1 MNNSGI
7 TKDYLSQ
14 LKDYEIVEP
23 SKELMGIDIKEY
35 ARIFKIN
42 KIVYNKDEN
51 MIEKFITV
59 INAVFSSGASI
70 VTIIKSI
77 GIYVDYYIG
86 VVNKNSSQDVVTQAS
101 TFNGVFTGNFAGSK
115 IEMMKNSVFE
125 NIENEIFD
133 DEFNSQCITSISGIG
148 SLRKKGENEIKN
160 YVQGIENMVDSLR
173 GQSYTAIVVA
183 DPISYEKV
191 STIRQ
196 GYEQLYSQLSP
207 FAKTDLTFNDSDTLS
222 MTHSSTKG
230 FTDTINTSLAYT
242 QNHSETCGWNT
253 SESTG
258 TSRTKSP
265 TAVIGTLLVGGATIV
280 LSGGL
285 AAVPMVTLA
294 GGAGGAIGAGLGGT
308 NTETENSTL
317 SKNASTN
324 ESSAISNTNGESRS
338 NLQQESDSTGETQ
351 TRGRSIQISSE
362 NRTVKTLLEKIDG
375 HIERLKMC
383 ENYGTFNCAAYV
395 ISSNVETNTMVASS
409 YNALM
414 RGEESSMQ
422 ASHINTWDQS
432 KTSDIRR
439 LKEYISRFTHPIF
452 QNEDFK
458 SEIITP
464 ASIVNGQ
471 ELAVH
476 LGLPKK
482 SISGVAVVESA
493 SFGRNI
499 FKLSDNKSNDSFN
512 IGCLY
517 HMGIDEEMHVNLDVK
532 SMTMHTFVTG
542 STGSGKSNTIYNI
555 LSELGEKRVKFLV
568 VEPSKGEYKNIFG
581 FRKDVNV
588 FGTNPYITQL
598 LKINPFK
605 FPNEIHVLE
614 HIDKLIEIFNVCWPM
629 YAAMPAVLKDAVLQA
644 YEVCGW
650 DLIESKNRL
659 SDGLFPTFADLQNE
673 LVSVIESSAYS
684 QELKSNYTGSLITR
698 VKSLTNGLNGQIFSA
713 EEIDNQILFDENVIV
728 DLSRIG
734 SLETKALIMGI
745 LVMRLNEYRMSEA
758 DGMNAPLK
766 HVTVLE
772 EAHNILKRTSTEQNS
787 EAPSVAGKSVEMLS
801 NAIAEMRTY
810 GEGFIIADQS
820 PSAVDIS
827 AIRNTNT
834 KIIMRLPD
842 ESDRRL
848 AGKSAALTD
857 EQLEEIAKLPRGVAV
872 VYQNDWIEPVLCKIR
887 KFDGDEVPYQYE
899 YDTFEKNDIKMLKKE
914 ILLLLLKERTIEQT
928 KPNIDLI
935 CNTLDKSDIS
945 TKTKIGI
952 YSLIDEYKS
961 TSKLRVWKD
970 SNFKVLSGMVTELI
984 ANKGMIQSVVRSQ
997 KTFEELNSNLLKL
1010 IDNTILGLSDEIR
1023 LTICQCFMKDYSGDD
1038 SEKIEIYS
1046 AWRETMCRGGE
1057 ILL

>member
-1 MNNSGI
+1 
-7 TKDYLSQ
+7 
-14 LKDYEIVEP
+14 
-23 SKELMGIDIKEY
+23 
-35 ARIFKIN
+35 
-42 KIVYNKDEN
+42 
-51 MIEKFITV
+51 
-59 INAVFSSGASI
+59 
-70 VTIIKSI
+70 
-77 GIYVDYYIG
+77 
-86 VVNKNSSQDVVTQAS
+86 
-101 TFNGVFTGNFAGSK
+101 
-115 IEMMKNSVFE
+115 
-125 NIENEIFD
+125 
-133 DEFNSQCITSISGIG
+133 
-148 SLRKKGENEIKN
+148 
-160 YVQGIENMVDSLR
+160 
-173 GQSYTAIVVA
+173 
-183 DPISYEKV
+183 
-191 STIRQ
+191 
-196 GYEQLYSQLSP
+196 
-207 FAKTDLTFNDSDTLS
+207 
-222 MTHSSTKG
+222 
-230 FTDTINTSLAYT
+230 
-242 QNHSETCGWNT
+242 
-253 SESTG
+253 
-258 TSRTKSP
+258 
-265 TAVIGTLLVGGATIV
+265 
-280 LSGGL
+280 
-285 AAVPMVTLA
+285 
-294 GGAGGAIGAGLGGT
+294 
-308 NTETENSTL
+308 
-317 SKNASTN
+317 
-324 ESSAISNTNGESRS
+324 
-338 NLQQESDSTGETQ
+338 
-351 TRGRSIQISSE
+351 
-362 NRTVKTLLEKIDG
+362 
-375 HIERLKMC
+375 
-383 ENYGTFNCAAYV
+383 
-395 ISSNVETNTMVASS
+395 
-409 YNALM
+409 
-414 RGEESSMQ
+414 
-422 ASHINTWDQS
+422 
-432 KTSDIRR
+432 
-439 LKEYISRFTHPIF
+439 
-452 QNEDFK
+452 
-458 SEIITP
+458 
-464 ASIVNGQ
+464 
-471 ELAVH
+471 
-476 LGLPKK
+476 
-482 SISGVAVVESA
+482 
-493 SFGRNI
+493 
-499 FKLSDNKSNDSFN
+499 
-512 IGCLY
+512 
-517 HMGIDEEMHVNLDVK
+517 
-532 SMTMHTFVTG
+532 
-542 STGSGKSNTIYNI
+542 
-555 LSELGEKRVKFLV
+555 
-568 VEPSKGEYKNIFG
+568 
-581 FRKDVNV
+581 
-588 FGTNPYITQL
+588 
-598 LKINPFK
+598 
-605 FPNEIHVLE
+605 
-614 HIDKLIEIFNVCWPM
+614 
-629 YAAMPAVLKDAVLQA
+629 
-644 YEVCGW
+644 
-650 DLIESKNRL
+650 
-659 SDGLFPTFADLQNE
+659 
-673 LVSVIESSAYS
+673 
-684 QELKSNYTGSLITR
+684 